1 MTIRA
6 NNEKFLWA
14 PVVYEKQSES
24 QAITA
29 TNLALSE
36 NDPVNMHKNS
46 DSKSALSETI
56 IYYQELFHFL
66 NSQRVAQT
74 KTKILIVPWQKE
86 TIFSSLH
93 QISLCI
99 TVSLPKITLSPSIT
113 STCATRAHTRRSA
126 PQTKHARISKK
137 KKAWYALS
145 EVSFM
150 H

>member
-56 IYYQELFHFL
+56 IYYQELFHL
-66 NSQRVAQT
+66 VRELHRR
-74 KTKILIVPWQKE
+74 KQKSL
-86 TIFSSLH
+86 SSPDKRRPF
-93 QISLCI
+93 
-99 TVSLPKITLSPSIT
+99 SLPCIKSPFAS
-113 STCATRAHTRRSA
+113 
-126 PQTKHARISKK
+126 Q
-137 KKAWYALS
+137 
-145 EVSFM
+145 
-150 H
+150 